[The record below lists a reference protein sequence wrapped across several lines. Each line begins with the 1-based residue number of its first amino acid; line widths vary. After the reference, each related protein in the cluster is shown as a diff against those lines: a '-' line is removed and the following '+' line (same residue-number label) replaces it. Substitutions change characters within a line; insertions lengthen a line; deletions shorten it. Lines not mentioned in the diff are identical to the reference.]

1 MDMVMWRC
9 LDQKC
14 CDEADEEL
22 REMTSLKEAA
32 DKELEKYR
40 ESERQLKVRH
50 HLLVFA
56 CPTCLPRRALAAW
69 KTATPLL
76 LTSCI
81 HSL

>member
-32 DKELEKYR
+32 DQELEKYR
-40 ESERQLKVRH
+40 ERECELKVR
-50 HLLVFA
+50 
-56 CPTCLPRRALAAW
+56 RQ
-69 KTATPLL
+69 LL
-76 LTSCI
+76 LSCKTVI
-81 HSL
+81 VSDFFQEDILAV